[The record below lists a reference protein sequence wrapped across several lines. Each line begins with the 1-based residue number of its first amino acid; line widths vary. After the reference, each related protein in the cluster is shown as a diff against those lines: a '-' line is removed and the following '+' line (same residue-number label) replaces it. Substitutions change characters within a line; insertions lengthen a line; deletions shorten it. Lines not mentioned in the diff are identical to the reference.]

1 MMDELLGDEHLLV
14 QELLKEHDLSVTQ
27 LAQRA
32 GLADSTMYEY
42 TGGRRKNIPLIIW
55 RALYE
60 LTEDVRI
67 ANLIIGEG
75 KGFLVP
81 IPHPDKIDTSE
92 ATLKQL
98 IEKRKTDIECEIAIL
113 DILADG
119 RVDKADRVSI
129 DRYRHAYP
137 EAIRLESQIYYTIMA
152 CFERNTKGKT

>member
-1 MMDELLGDEHLLV
+1 MDELLSDEHLLV

-32 GLADSTMYEY
+32 GLADSTVYEY
-42 TGGRRKNIPLIIW
+42 TGGRRKNIPLIVW

-81 IPHPDKIDTSE
+81 IPHPDTIDTSE

-98 IEKRKTDIECEIAIL
+98 IEKRRIDIECEVAIL
-113 DILADG
+113 DILAD
-119 RVDKADRVSI
+119 DKIDKTDRNAI
-129 DRYRHAYP
+129 ERYRHAYP
-137 EAIRLESQIYYTIMA
+137 DAIKLEAQIYHTIMA
-152 CFERNTKGKT
+152 CYDKNIRGKS